1 MTTEDL
7 PRFANQIAL
16 LSLNYH
22 KEITKEFAKY
32 LFQSLSN
39 YTIEQVESAFNKHR
53 VESNKLPTLSDIIT
67 NINSIPKKRVYLW
80 KSKQ

>member
-32 LFQSLSN
+32 LFQSLHN
-39 YTIEQVESAFNKHR
+39 YTIEQVEIAMNKHR
-53 VESNKLPTLSDIIT
+53 TESNRLPTLSDIVE
-67 NINSIPKKRVYLW
+67 NIKSIPKPRVYL
-80 KSKQ
+80 